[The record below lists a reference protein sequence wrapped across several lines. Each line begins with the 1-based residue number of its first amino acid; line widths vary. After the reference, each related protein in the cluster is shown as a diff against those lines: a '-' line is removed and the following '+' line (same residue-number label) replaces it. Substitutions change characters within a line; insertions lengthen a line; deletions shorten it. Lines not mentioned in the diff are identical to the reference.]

1 MTKKIEGLNKK
12 LLAAAEK
19 ARGAKAI
26 NDLLA
31 KGADVNCVNDWGMTP
46 LMIAAQNN
54 SYVVVLNT
62 LIDAGAD
69 VNATEPKYRS
79 NALHLAADKN
89 TNPNVISA
97 LVATGLDLNSRNYLG
112 ETPLI
117 MAVNNKIGR
126 AHV

>member
-89 TNPNVISA
+89 TNPM
-97 LVATGLDLNSRNYLG
+97 LFQ
-112 ETPLI
+112 
-117 MAVNNKIGR
+117 
-126 AHV
+126 H